1 MEKRLTADL
10 NVVANSNLEIQ
21 QLDGDLNIIQKLDD
35 EPNDV
40 GGLTSAEL
48 KAKFDESGNIIKKY
62 INETLIPAVLT
73 EDATEESRKQAEAA
87 RVAAEQGRVTAE
99 EGRVSAESGRVSA
112 EQARSNAESSRV
124 SAESARVQAETARAD
139 ETAGIV
145 ARATAQANAA
155 AGSAS
160 QAAGS
165 EQSAKDAA
173 GTAAG
178 AANSASQS
186 AAAASGSASQASAA
200 AASAAQSAA
209 SVDGINK
216 TAQSWAV
223 GGTGTRP
230 GEDTDNA
237 KYWAQQAQAAVGGD
251 FATKKEA
258 QGYVTA
264 HNESVDAHPDL
275 RVAVAGAVRY
285 DAAQSLTDAQKAQ
298 ARTNIGVD
306 GVAAKSIGS
315 VAKSLNASELQAY
328 LNSLPR
334 LLTENHVIT
343 LNGTYSQVIN
353 IAGFYGCGSI
363 TLRAE
368 AVGGCVLNHWVNITN
383 CAIPVVLQKIKWQE
397 PVEILGSGQSYVI
410 VENAQVFMDECVLI
424 GSKDSGSQRPGGV
437 NAQRFGA
444 LYTENCVFKTL
455 TFCAQTYFGGYV
467 ELLANQDGTLFE
479 DNYMGVATYNGGI
492 ILLTGKTPDTPGST
506 WNSRNGGLLV
516 SASGKVL

>member
-1 MEKRLTADL
+1 MAYEKTVWVNGQAPALDAEHL
-10 NVVANSNLEIQ
+10 NKI
-21 QLDGDLNIIQKLDD
+21 
-35 EPNDV
+35 
-40 GGLTSAEL
+40 
-48 KAKFDESGNIIKKY
+48 
-62 INETLIPAVLT
+62 
-73 EDATEESRKQAEAA
+73 
-87 RVAAEQGRVTAE
+87 EQGIAGVD
-99 EGRVSAESGRVSA
+99 VI
-112 EQARSNAESSRV
+112 
-124 SAESARVQAETARAD
+124 VQA
-139 ETAGIV
+139 
-145 ARATAQANAA
+145 
-155 AGSAS
+155 S
-160 QAAGS
+160 
-165 EQSAKDAA
+165 
-173 GTAAG
+173 
-178 AANSASQS
+178 
-186 AAAASGSASQASAA
+186 
-200 AASAAQSAA
+200 
-209 SVDGINK
+209 SV
-216 TAQSWAV
+216 
-223 GGTGTRP
+223 
-230 GEDTDNA
+230 
-237 KYWAQQAQAAVGGD
+237 
-251 FATKKEA
+251 
-258 QGYVTA
+258 
-264 HNESVDAHPDL
+264 
-275 RVAVAGAVRY
+275 
-285 DAAQSLTDAQKAQ
+285 
-298 ARTNIGVD
+298 
-306 GVAAKSIGS
+306 GS
-315 VAKSLNASELQAY
+315 VSKSLSASELQAY

-353 IAGFYGCGSI
+353 IVGFYGCGSI

-506 WNSRNGGLLV
+506 WNNRNGGLLV